1 MKRPY
6 DKQYIA
12 HLLNKFMAGETTL
25 SEEQTLAT
33 FFRTHE
39 VDEEWMEYKEMF
51 ALFDNGQVD
60 IESSTRTR
68 LPLRW
73 LMTGI
78 AASIMLLIGLSLLMK
93 EGKTNEVLPEI
104 AQQTSQQST
113 SQPTPLPVIE
123 EKKEE
128 TVMAVMQAT
137 PQPVKKRRKAVK
149 KQSIPIEEPAQT
161 ETEQPIHE
169 RDIGPMYAQTEEKV
183 TPYHTMQTIHLS
195 SDVVVYVIEASDVP
209 DVSMMPSVSELRAR
223 GLRLTNYVRQATQT
237 TVQF

>member
-123 EKKEE
+123 EKKEDVLAE
-128 TVMAVMQAT
+128 VQ
-137 PQPVKKRRKAVK
+137 PKKQPVKKRRKAVR
-149 KQSIPIEEPAQT
+149 KQNTPVEPVQT
-161 ETEQPIHE
+161 ESEQPIHE
-169 RDIGPMYAQTEEKV
+169 SDIEPMYAQAEEYD
-183 TPYHTMQTIHLS
+183 THYQTIQTVHLS
-195 SDVVVYVIEASDVP
+195 SDVVVYVIEASDMP
-209 DVSMMPSVSELRAR
+209 AATTMPSVSELRAR
-223 GLRLTNYVRQATQT
+223 GLRLTNNVRQASQT

>member
-104 AQQTSQQST
+104 AQQTSQQNT

-149 KQSIPIEEPAQT
+149 KQSIPIEEPT
-161 ETEQPIHE
+161 LKETEQPIHE
-169 RDIGPMYAQTEEKV
+169 RDIEPMYAQTEEKI
-183 TPYHTMQTIHLS
+183 TSYHTMQTIHLS

>member
-123 EKKEE
+123 EKKEDVLAE
-128 TVMAVMQAT
+128 V
-137 PQPVKKRRKAVK
+137 QPKKKTAKKRRKAVR
-149 KQSIPIEEPAQT
+149 KQSTSIKEPMPT
-161 ETEQPIHE
+161 ETEIMPLEELPPSYNPTIQDPFLVAAEFAREIRTQGE
-169 RDIGPMYAQTEEKV
+169 RLNREI
-183 TPYHTMQTIHLS
+183 
-195 SDVVVYVIEASDVP
+195 
-209 DVSMMPSVSELRAR
+209 
-223 GLRLTNYVRQATQT
+223 TQMIT
-237 TVQF
+237 Q

>member
-123 EKKEE
+123 EKKEDVLAE
-128 TVMAVMQAT
+128 V
-137 PQPVKKRRKAVK
+137 QPKKKTAKKRRKVVR
-149 KQSIPIEEPAQT
+149 KQSTPIEEPLLAEAGPIT
-161 ETEQPIHE
+161 EVPARE
-169 RDIGPMYAQTEEKV
+169 Y
-183 TPYHTMQTIHLS
+183 
-195 SDVVVYVIEASDVP
+195 SDVIFSD
-209 DVSMMPSVSELRAR
+209 PSNPYQLAVAQLQDLRSR
-223 GLRLTNYVRQATQT
+223 GERLDREVAMLMQH
-237 TVQF
+237 

>member
-113 SQPTPLPVIE
+113 SQPTPLPIVE

-128 TVMAVMQAT
+128 ALAEVQ
-137 PQPVKKRRKAVK
+137 PKKKPVKKRRKAVR
-149 KQSIPIEEPAQT
+149 KQSTSIEEPVEEIMPAEPVVAQAMPMP
-161 ETEQPIHE
+161 EQGEDPI
-169 RDIGPMYAQTEEKV
+169 EKAAR
-183 TPYHTMQTIHLS
+183 IRR
-195 SDVVVYVIEASDVP
+195 
-209 DVSMMPSVSELRAR
+209 ELRQR
-223 GLRLTNYVRQATQT
+223 GEQVEQYVAMLNERVKQEQYYMEY
-237 TVQF
+237 